1 MGRNI
6 LFNLFEVEGEDVT
19 KMEITDVIEYG
30 KTYND
35 LSYLGVKKW
44 ARAWELISHGS
55 VEARP

>member
-1 MGRNI
+1 M
-6 LFNLFEVEGEDVT
+6 FNLFEVEGEDVT